1 MGYNSRMALDYIR
14 DPDRAH
20 RETLAR
26 IRARVDLS
34 GLPPSIDQVA
44 LRLIQASGDVSLL
57 PDLAWSDDLLPAT
70 LAALASGASILTDS
84 DLVAHG
90 LIRARLPA
98 ANPVFCYLNHAT
110 ARRIGRSQNITRAAA
125 AVELWPQHLAGAVVV
140 IGASPSALFRL
151 LELLDDGA
159 PRPAAILAFPVGFV
173 DAAEAK
179 RALADEPRGL
189 PYLLLHGTRGGGGL
203 ATAALDALTGL
214 GLASRSEGG

>member
-1 MGYNSRMALDYIR
+1 MALDYIR
-14 DPDRAH
+14 NPDRAH

-26 IRARVDLS
+26 IRARVDLA
-34 GLPPSIDQVA
+34 GLPPGIAEVA
-44 LRLIQASGDVSLL
+44 LRLIQASGDTGLL
-57 PDLAWSDDLLPAT
+57 PDLAWSADLVPACQ
-70 LAALASGASILTDS
+70 AALARGAAILTDS

-98 ANPVFCYLNHAT
+98 ANPVHCYLNHAT

-125 AVELWPQHLAGAVVV
+125 AVELWPPHLAGALVV

-151 LELLDDGA
+151 LELLDEGA

-173 DAAEAK
+173 DATEAK
-179 RALADEPRGL
+179 QELARDTRRL
-189 PYLLLHGTRGGGGL
+189 PYLLLHGTRGGGSL

-214 GLASRSEGG
+214 GPPPRSEGG

>member
-1 MGYNSRMALDYIR
+1 MALDYIR

-34 GLPPSIDQVA
+34 QLPPGIAEVA
-44 LRLIQASGDVSLL
+44 LRLIQASGDAGLL
-57 PDLAWSDDLLPAT
+57 PDLAWSADLVPACQ
-70 LAALASGASILTDS
+70 AALARGAAILTDS

-98 ANPVFCYLNHAT
+98 ANPVHCYLNHAT

-125 AVELWPQHLAGAVVV
+125 AVELWPPHLAGALVV

-151 LELLDDGA
+151 LELLDEGA
-159 PRPAAILAFPVGFV
+159 PRPAVILAFPVGFV
-173 DAAEAK
+173 DATEAK
-179 RALADEPRGL
+179 QELARDTHRL
-189 PYLLLHGTRGGGGL
+189 PYLLLHGTRGGGSL

-214 GLASRSEGG
+214 GPPPRSEGG